1 MTLKNRISLLASLL
15 FTILFGLASTLIF
28 ILYSNFRKEEFRD
41 RLEIKAL
48 SNIKLL
54 VNVKQVDNQLLKII
68 DQNSINKLYDE
79 KTLVF
84 DSNYK
89 LIYSSIDDA
98 KINWSIDDLKYLKK
112 NKTFFKQQGDYE
124 VYGVFYDTKD
134 RDFYALISATDDYGK
149 RKLLFLRYTLIIS
162 YIFFTCVCWVVTS
175 ITVKKLMNPLSAFHQ
190 KIKNINE
197 NNLDTRVESKSNKN
211 EIDLIA
217 NEFNFMMDRIEISY
231 QKQKEFTAHASHELR
246 TPLSRL
252 TSQIEN
258 TIEDPATSSKGKS
271 FLKTI
276 LSDVNQLTELI
287 NSLLILSK
295 IDNKNHESTEVH
307 RMDEILFSAIENL
320 NKSFPDFVILFE
332 IEESENLDTALE
344 VKGNKNLLEIAISN
358 VLKNACVYSDNK
370 QAIVNISISEEET
383 LIIGVSN
390 TGNTLSESEQ
400 KNLFQPFMRGE
411 NSKGTSGFGLGL
423 RIVQRILALHKA
435 KIIYSVPQKK
445 TNLFQL
451 IFNSSL

>member
-1 MTLKNRISLLASLL
+1 MTLKNRISLLVSLL

-28 ILYSNFRKEEFRD
+28 VLYSNFRKDEFRD

-54 VNVKQVDNQLLKII
+54 VNVKEIDNQLLKMI

-98 KINWSIDDLKYLKK
+98 KIKWSVEDLKYLKK
-112 NKTFFKQQGDYE
+112 HKTFFKQQGNYE

-134 RDFYALISATDDYGK
+134 RDFYALISATDNFGQ
-149 RKLLFLRYTLIIS
+149 RRLLFLRYTLIVS
-162 YIFFTCVCWVVTS
+162 YIFFTCICWVVTS
-175 ITVKKLMNPLSAFHQ
+175 ITVKKLMNPLNAFHQ

-197 NNLDTRVESKSNKN
+197 NNLDTRIASKSNKD

-217 NEFNFMMDRIEISY
+217 SEFNFMMDRIEISY
-231 QKQKEFTAHASHELR
+231 QRQKEFTAHASHELR
-246 TPLSRL
+246 TPLSRI

-258 TIEDPATSSKGKS
+258 VISDNKTSNERRT
-271 FLKTI
+271 FLTNI

-295 IDNKNHESTEVH
+295 IDNKTHENNEVH

-320 NKSFPDFVILFE
+320 NKSYPEFLILFE
-332 IEESENLDTALE
+332 IEESENLDTVLE
-344 VKGNKNLLEIAISN
+344 IKGNRNLLEIALSN

-370 QAIVNISISEEET
+370 QAKVLINAKSDDLVISI
-383 LIIGVSN
+383 SN
-390 TGNTLSESEQ
+390 TGNTLNEIEQ

-423 RIVQRILALHKA
+423 RIVQRILTLHNST
-435 KIIYSVPQKK
+435 ITYSVPDIN

-451 IFNSSL
+451 FFHL

>member
-1 MTLKNRISLLASLL
+1 MTLKNRISLLVSLL

-28 ILYSNFRKEEFRD
+28 VLYSNFRKDEFRD

-54 VNVKQVDNQLLKII
+54 VNVKEIDNQLLKMI

-98 KINWSIDDLKYLKK
+98 KIKWSIDDLKYLKK
-112 NKTFFKQQGDYE
+112 NKTFFKKQGNYE

-134 RDFYALISATDDYGK
+134 KDFYALISATDNFGQ
-149 RKLLFLRYTLIIS
+149 RRLLFLRYTLVVS
-162 YIFFTCVCWVVTS
+162 YILFTCICWVITS
-175 ITVKKLMNPLSAFHQ
+175 ITVKKLMSPLNAFHQ

-197 NNLDTRVESKSNKN
+197 NNLDTRVTSKSNKD

-231 QKQKEFTAHASHELR
+231 QRQKEFTAHASHELR
-246 TPLSRL
+246 TPLSRI

-258 TIEDPATSSKGKS
+258 VIADTKTSNERKS
-271 FLKTI
+271 FLINI

-295 IDNKNHESTEVH
+295 IDNKKHENNEVH

-320 NKSFPDFVILFE
+320 NKSYPEFVILFE
-332 IEESENLDTALE
+332 IEENDDLDTALE
-344 VKGNKNLLEIAISN
+344 INGNKNLLEIAISN

-370 QAIVNISISEEET
+370 QAKVIIST
-383 LIIGVSN
+383 QDNNLIIAILN
-390 TGNTLSESEQ
+390 TGDTLSENEQ
-400 KNLFQPFMRGE
+400 KLLFQPFMRGK

-423 RIVQRILALHKA
+423 RIVQRILTLHKA
-435 KIIYSVPQKK
+435 TITYSVPAKK

-451 IFNSSL
+451 IFHL

>member
-1 MTLKNRISLLASLL
+1 MTLKNRISLLVSLL
-15 FTILFGLASTLIF
+15 FTILFGLASTVIF
-28 ILYSNFRKEEFRD
+28 VLYSNYRKEEFRD

-98 KINWSIDDLKYLKK
+98 KINWSVDDLKYLKK

-124 VYGVFYDTKD
+124 VYGVFYDTNDK
-134 RDFYALISATDDYGK
+134 DFYALISATDDYGK
-149 RKLLFLRYTLIIS
+149 KKLLFLRYTLIVS
-162 YIFFTCVCWVVTS
+162 YIFFTCLCWVITS
-175 ITVKKLMNPLSAFHQ
+175 FTVRKLMNPLNAFHQ

-197 NNLDTRVESKSNKN
+197 NNLDTRIESKSSKN

-217 NEFNFMMDRIEISY
+217 DEFNFMMDRIEVSY

-246 TPLSRL
+246 TPLSRM

-258 TIEDPATSSKGKS
+258 AVADPEIQPKNKS
-271 FLKTI
+271 FLNGI
-276 LSDVNQLTELI
+276 LDDVNHLSELI
-287 NSLLILSK
+287 HSLLILSK
-295 IDNKNHESTEVH
+295 IDNKRTESHETQ
-307 RMDEILFSAIENL
+307 RIDEILFSSIEKI
-320 NKSFPDFVILFE
+320 NKTFPDFVILFE
-332 IEESENLDTALE
+332 IEESDDLDTALE
-344 VKGNKNLLEIAISN
+344 IQGNKNLLEIAFTN

-370 QAIVNISISEEET
+370 QAKVKIHTDHYHLIVS
-383 LIIGVSN
+383 VSN
-390 TGNTLSESEQ
+390 TGNTLSEEEQ

-423 RIVQRILALHKA
+423 RIVQRILILHKA
-435 KIIYSVPQKK
+435 NITYSISDIK
-445 TNLFQL
+445 TNSFQL
-451 IFNSSL
+451 FFNL

>member
-1 MTLKNRISLLASLL
+1 MTLKNRISLLVSLL
-15 FTILFGLASTLIF
+15 FTILFGLASTVIF
-28 ILYSNFRKEEFRD
+28 VLYSNFRKEEFRD

-54 VNVKQVDNQLLKII
+54 VNVKEVDDQLLKII

-79 KTLVF
+79 KTLIF
-84 DSNYK
+84 DSHYK

-112 NKTFFKQQGDYE
+112 NKTFFKQQGNYE

-134 RDFYALISATDDYGK
+134 KDFYALISATDDYGK
-149 RKLLFLRYTLIIS
+149 RKLLFLRYTLIVS
-162 YIFFTCVCWVVTS
+162 YIFFTCICWVLTS
-175 ITVKKLMNPLSAFHQ
+175 FMVKKVMSPLNIFHQ

-197 NNLDTRVESKSNKN
+197 NNLDTRVASKSTKN

-217 NEFNFMMDRIEISY
+217 NEFNFMMDRIQVSY

-246 TPLSRL
+246 TPLSRI

-258 TIEDPATSSKGKS
+258 TIEDTGTSEKGKN
-271 FLKTI
+271 FLRTI

-287 NSLLILSK
+287 HSLLILSK
-295 IDNKNHESTEVH
+295 LDNKRDESNEVH
-307 RMDEILFSAIENL
+307 RMDEVLFSAIENL
-320 NKSFPDFVILFE
+320 NKSFPEFVILFE
-332 IEESENLDTALE
+332 MEENENLDTALE
-344 VKGNKNLLEIAISN
+344 ITGNKNLLEIALSN

-370 QAIVNISISEEET
+370 QAIVKIHTEDNSLFLSI
-383 LIIGVSN
+383 SN
-390 TGNTLSESEQ
+390 TGKTLNENEQ
-400 KNLFQPFMRGE
+400 NILFQPFMRGE
-411 NSKGTSGFGLGL
+411 NAKGTSGFGLGL
-423 RIVQRILALHKA
+423 RIVNRILTLHNA
-435 KIIYSVPQKK
+435 KISYSVPLEN

-451 IFNSSL
+451 VFYSN

>member
-1 MTLKNRISLLASLL
+1 MTLKNRISLLVSLL

-28 ILYSNFRKEEFRD
+28 VLYSNFRKDEFRD

-54 VNVKQVDNQLLKII
+54 VNVKEVDNQLLKMI

-98 KINWSIDDLKYLKK
+98 KIKWSIDDLKYLKK
-112 NKTFFKQQGDYE
+112 NKTFFKKQGNYE

-134 RDFYALISATDDYGK
+134 RDFYALISATDNFGQ
-149 RKLLFLRYTLIIS
+149 RRLLFLRYTLVVS
-162 YIFFTCVCWVVTS
+162 YILFTCICWVVTS
-175 ITVKKLMNPLSAFHQ
+175 ITVKKLMSPLNTFHQ

-197 NNLDTRVESKSNKN
+197 NNLDTRVESKSNKD

-246 TPLSRL
+246 TPLSRI

-258 TIEDPATSSKGKS
+258 VIADSKTSDDRKS
-271 FLKTI
+271 FLKNI

-295 IDNKNHESTEVH
+295 IDNKMHENNEVH
-307 RMDEILFSAIENL
+307 RLDEILFSAIENL
-320 NKSFPDFVILFE
+320 NKSYPEFVILFE
-332 IEESENLDTALE
+332 IEENDNLDTALE
-344 VKGNKNLLEIAISN
+344 IKGNKNLLEIAISN

-370 QAIVNISISEEET
+370 QAKVIISSKENNN
-383 LIIGVSN
+383 LIIAISN
-390 TGNTLSESEQ
+390 TGATLNNEEQ
-400 KNLFQPFMRGE
+400 KILFQPFMRGQ

-423 RIVQRILALHKA
+423 RIVQRILTLHKA
-435 KIIYSVPQKK
+435 TITYSVPNIN

-451 IFNSSL
+451 FFHS

>member
-1 MTLKNRISLLASLL
+1 MTLKNRISLLVSLL
-15 FTILFGLASTLIF
+15 FTILFGLASTVIF
-28 ILYSNFRKEEFRD
+28 VLYSNFRKEEFRD

-54 VNVKQVDNQLLKII
+54 VNVKEVDDQLLKII

-84 DSNYK
+84 DSHFK

-98 KINWSIDDLKYLKK
+98 KINWSVEDLKYLKK
-112 NKTFFKQQGDYE
+112 HKTFFKQQGNYE

-149 RKLLFLRYTLIIS
+149 RKLLFLRYTLIVS
-162 YIFFTCVCWVVTS
+162 YIFFTCICWVLTS
-175 ITVKKLMNPLSAFHQ
+175 FMVKKAMNPLNVFHQ

-231 QKQKEFTAHASHELR
+231 QRQKEFTANASHELR
-246 TPLSRL
+246 TPLSRI

-258 TIEDPATSSKGKS
+258 VAADPATSEKGKS
-271 FLKTI
+271 FLKVI

-295 IDNKNHESTEVH
+295 IDSKNHENNEVH

-332 IEESENLDTALE
+332 MEESENLDSALE
-344 VKGNKNLLEIAISN
+344 VKGNKNLLEIAVSN
-358 VLKNACVYSDNK
+358 VLKNACVYSNNK
-370 QAIVNISISEEET
+370 QAKVVIGTQNEHLILSI
-383 LIIGVSN
+383 SN
-390 TGNTLSESEQ
+390 TGNTLTEKEQ
-400 KNLFQPFMRGE
+400 QNLFQPFMRGK
-411 NSKGTSGFGLGL
+411 NAKGTSGFGLGL
-423 RIVQRILALHKA
+423 RIVQRILTLHNST
-435 KIIYSVPQKK
+435 ITYSVPEEN

-451 IFNSSL
+451 FFH

>member
-1 MTLKNRISLLASLL
+1 MTLKNRISLLVSLL
-15 FTILFGLASTLIF
+15 FTILFGLASTVIF
-28 ILYSNFRKEEFRD
+28 VLYSNFRKEEFRD

-54 VNVKQVDNQLLKII
+54 VNVKEVDDQLLKMI

-84 DSNYK
+84 DSQFK

-98 KINWSIDDLKYLKK
+98 KINWSVDDLKYLKK
-112 NKTFFKQQGDYE
+112 HKTFFKQQGDYE

-134 RDFYALISATDDYGK
+134 KDFYALISATDDYGK
-149 RKLLFLRYTLIIS
+149 RKLLFLRYTLVIS
-162 YIFFTCVCWVVTS
+162 YIFFTCLCWVLTS
-175 ITVKKLMNPLSAFHQ
+175 FMVKKAMNPLGLFHQ

-197 NNLDTRVESKSNKN
+197 NNLDTRIKSKSNKN

-246 TPLSRL
+246 TPLSRI

-258 TIEDPATSSKGKS
+258 VVADPKTTPENKS

-287 NSLLILSK
+287 TSLLTLSK
-295 IDNKNHESTEVH
+295 IDTKNQENNETH
-307 RMDEILFSAIENL
+307 RLDEILFSAIENL

-332 IEESENLDTALE
+332 MEESENLDSALE
-344 VKGNKNLLEIAISN
+344 IKGNKNLLEIAISN

-370 QAIVNISISEEET
+370 QAKVKISTVGDSLVISIS
-383 LIIGVSN
+383 N
-390 TGNTLSESEQ
+390 TGKTLTENEQ

-411 NSKGTSGFGLGL
+411 NSKGTTGFGLGL
-423 RIVQRILALHKA
+423 RIVNRILNLHQSS
-435 KIIYSVPQKK
+435 ITYSV
-445 TNLFQL
+445 TDENMNLFRL
-451 IFNSSL
+451 IFH

>member
-1 MTLKNRISLLASLL
+1 MTLKNRISLLVSLL
-15 FTILFGLASTLIF
+15 FTILFGLASTVIF
-28 ILYSNFRKEEFRD
+28 VLYSNFRKEEFRD

-54 VNVKQVDNQLLKII
+54 VNVKEVDDQLLKII

-84 DSNYK
+84 DSHFK

-98 KINWSIDDLKYLKK
+98 KINWSVEDLKYLKK
-112 NKTFFKQQGDYE
+112 HKTFFKQQGDYE

-134 RDFYALISATDDYGK
+134 QDFYALISATDDYGK

-162 YIFFTCVCWVVTS
+162 YILFTCICWVLTS
-175 ITVKKLMNPLSAFHQ
+175 FMVKKAMNPLSLFHQ

-197 NNLDTRVESKSNKN
+197 NNLDTRIASKSNKD

-217 NEFNFMMDRIEISY
+217 NEFNFMMDRIEVSY

-246 TPLSRL
+246 TPLSRI
-252 TSQIEN
+252 TAQIEN
-258 TIEDPATSSKGKS
+258 TVADPATSAKGKS
-271 FLKTI
+271 FLITI
-276 LSDVNQLTELI
+276 LSDVNHLTELI
-287 NSLLILSK
+287 SSLLILSK
-295 IDNKNHESTEVH
+295 IDNNKNNEDNEVH

-320 NKSFPDFVILFE
+320 KKSFPDFVILFE
-332 IEESENLDTALE
+332 IEESDNLDTALE
-344 VKGNKNLLEIAISN
+344 VKGNKNLLEIALIN

-370 QAIVNISISEEET
+370 QALVKISTQENHLVISV
-383 LIIGVSN
+383 LN
-390 TGNTLSESEQ
+390 TGKTLSETEQ
-400 KNLFQPFMRGE
+400 KNLFQPFMRGK

-423 RIVQRILALHKA
+423 RIVNRILTLHKSY
-435 KIIYSVPQKK
+435 ITYSIPNSKE
-445 TNLFQL
+445 NLFQL
-451 IFNSSL
+451 FFH

>member
-1 MTLKNRISLLASLL
+1 MTLKNRISLLVSLL
-15 FTILFGLASTLIF
+15 FTILFGLASTVIF
-28 ILYSNFRKEEFRD
+28 VLYSNFRKEEFRD

-54 VNVKQVDNQLLKII
+54 VNVKEVDDQLLKMI

-84 DSNYK
+84 NSNFK

-98 KINWSIDDLKYLKK
+98 KIDWSVDDLKYLKK
-112 NKTFFKQQGDYE
+112 HKTFFKQQGDYE

-149 RKLLFLRYTLIIS
+149 RKLLFLRYILIIS
-162 YIFFTCVCWVVTS
+162 YIFFTCICWVLTS
-175 ITVKKLMNPLSAFHQ
+175 WMVKKAMNPLSIFHQ
-190 KIKNINE
+190 NIKNINE
-197 NNLDTRVESKSNKN
+197 NNLDTRVESNSNKN

-217 NEFNFMMDRIEISY
+217 NEFNFMMDRIEVSY

-246 TPLSRL
+246 TPLSRI

-258 TIEDPATSSKGKS
+258 TIADPETSIKGKT
-271 FLKTI
+271 FLSTI
-276 LSDVNQLTELI
+276 LSDVNHLSELI
-287 NSLLILSK
+287 HSLLVLSK
-295 IDNKNHESTEVH
+295 IDTNTAANDEIQ

-320 NKSFPDFVILFE
+320 NKTFPDFVILFE
-332 IEESENLDTALE
+332 IEESDNLDTALE
-344 VKGNKNLLEIAISN
+344 IKANKNLLEIAISN

-370 QAIVNISISEEET
+370 QAKVKISTQENDLLISV
-383 LIIGVSN
+383 LN
-390 TGNTLSESEQ
+390 TGKTLSENEQ

-423 RIVQRILALHKA
+423 RIVNRILILHNA
-435 KIIYSVPQKK
+435 KINYSIPEQN

-451 IFNSSL
+451 IFH

>member
-1 MTLKNRISLLASLL
+1 MTLKNRISLLVSLL

-28 ILYSNFRKEEFRD
+28 VLYSNFRKDEFRD

-54 VNVKQVDNQLLKII
+54 VNVKEIDNQLLKMI

-98 KINWSIDDLKYLKK
+98 KIKWSIDDLKYLKK
-112 NKTFFKQQGDYE
+112 NKTFFKKQGNYE

-134 RDFYALISATDDYGK
+134 RDFYALISATDNFGQ
-149 RKLLFLRYTLIIS
+149 RRLLFLRYTLIVS
-162 YIFFTCVCWVVTS
+162 YIFFTCICWVVTS
-175 ITVKKLMNPLSAFHQ
+175 ITVKKLMSPLNTFHQ

-197 NNLDTRVESKSNKN
+197 NNLDTRVESKRNKD

-231 QKQKEFTAHASHELR
+231 QRQKEFTANASHELR
-246 TPLSRL
+246 TPLSRI

-258 TIEDPATSSKGKS
+258 VIADTKTSDERKG
-271 FLKTI
+271 FLKNI

-295 IDNKNHESTEVH
+295 IDNKNHENNEVH

-320 NKSFPDFVILFE
+320 NKTYPEFVILFD
-332 IEESENLDTALE
+332 IEENDNLDVALE
-344 VKGNKNLLEIAISN
+344 IKGNKNLLEIALSN

-370 QAIVNISISEEET
+370 QAKVVIST
-383 LIIGVSN
+383 QDDNLIISVSN
-390 TGNTLSESEQ
+390 TGETLNEEEQ
-400 KNLFQPFMRGE
+400 NNLFQPFMRGK

-423 RIVQRILALHKA
+423 RIVQRILTLHNA
-435 KIIYSVPQKK
+435 SITYSVPKIN

-451 IFNSSL
+451 FFHL

>member
-1 MTLKNRISLLASLL
+1 MTLKNRISLLVSLL
-15 FTILFGLASTLIF
+15 FTILFGLASTVIF
-28 ILYSNFRKEEFRD
+28 VLYSNFRKEEFRD

-54 VNVKQVDNQLLKII
+54 VNVKEVDDQLLKII

-84 DSNYK
+84 DSHFK

-98 KINWSIDDLKYLKK
+98 KINWSVEDLKYLKK
-112 NKTFFKQQGDYE
+112 HKTFFKQQGDYE

-134 RDFYALISATDDYGK
+134 KDFYALISATDDYGK

-162 YIFFTCVCWVVTS
+162 YILFTCICWVLTS
-175 ITVKKLMNPLSAFHQ
+175 FMVKKAMNPLSLFHQ

-197 NNLDTRVESKSNKN
+197 NNLDTRIASKSNKD

-217 NEFNFMMDRIEISY
+217 NEFNFMMDRIEVSY

-246 TPLSRL
+246 TPLSRI
-252 TSQIEN
+252 TAQIEN
-258 TIEDPATSSKGKS
+258 TVADPATSAKGKT
-271 FLKTI
+271 FLTTI
-276 LSDVNQLTELI
+276 LSDVNHLTELI
-287 NSLLILSK
+287 SSLLILSK
-295 IDNKNHESTEVH
+295 IDSNKNNEDNEVH

-320 NKSFPDFVILFE
+320 KKSFPEFIILFE
-332 IEESENLDTALE
+332 IEESDNLDTALE
-344 VKGNKNLLEIAISN
+344 VKGNKNLLEIALIN

-370 QAIVNISISEEET
+370 QALVKISTQGNHLVISV
-383 LIIGVSN
+383 LN
-390 TGNTLSESEQ
+390 TGKTLSEAEQ
-400 KNLFQPFMRGE
+400 KNLFQPFMRGK

-423 RIVQRILALHKA
+423 RIVNRILTLHKSS
-435 KIIYSVPQKK
+435 ITYSIPNSKE
-445 TNLFQL
+445 NLFQL
-451 IFNSSL
+451 FFH

>member
-1 MTLKNRISLLASLL
+1 MTLKNRISLLVSLL

-28 ILYSNFRKEEFRD
+28 VLYSNFRKDEFRD

-54 VNVKQVDNQLLKII
+54 VNVKEIDNQLLKMI

-98 KINWSIDDLKYLKK
+98 KIKWSIDDLKYLKK
-112 NKTFFKQQGDYE
+112 HKTFFKKQGNYE

-134 RDFYALISATDDYGK
+134 RDFYALISATDNFGQ
-149 RKLLFLRYTLIIS
+149 RRLLFLRYTLIVS
-162 YIFFTCVCWVVTS
+162 YILFTCICWVITS
-175 ITVKKLMNPLSAFHQ
+175 ITVKKLMSPLNTFHQ

-197 NNLDTRVESKSNKN
+197 NNLDTRVESKSNKD

-231 QKQKEFTAHASHELR
+231 QRQKEFTAHASHELR
-246 TPLSRL
+246 TPLSRI

-258 TIEDPATSSKGKS
+258 VIADTNTSNERKS
-271 FLKTI
+271 FLRNI

-295 IDNKNHESTEVH
+295 IDNKKHESNEVH

-320 NKSFPDFVILFE
+320 NKSYPEFLILFE
-332 IEESENLDTALE
+332 IEESDNIDTALE
-344 VKGNKNLLEIAISN
+344 IKGNKNLLEIAISN

-370 QAIVNISISEEET
+370 QAKVIISTQDDILIISIS
-383 LIIGVSN
+383 N
-390 TGNTLSESEQ
+390 TGDTLNENEQ
-400 KNLFQPFMRGE
+400 KILFRPFMRGE

-423 RIVQRILALHKA
+423 RIVQRILTLHKA
-435 KIIYSVPQKK
+435 TITYSIPDIN

-451 IFNSSL
+451 FFHF

>member
-1 MTLKNRISLLASLL
+1 MTLKNRISLLVSLL

-28 ILYSNFRKEEFRD
+28 VLYSNFRKEEFRD

-54 VNVKQVDNQLLKII
+54 VNVKEVDDQLLKMI
-68 DQNSINKLYDE
+68 DQNSINQLYDE

-84 DSNYK
+84 DSNFK

-98 KINWSIDDLKYLKK
+98 KINWSVDDLKYLKK
-112 NKTFFKQQGDYE
+112 HKTFFKQQGDYE

-149 RKLLFLRYTLIIS
+149 RKLLFLRYTLVIS
-162 YIFFTCVCWVVTS
+162 YIFFTCICWVLTS
-175 ITVKKLMNPLSAFHQ
+175 FMVKKAMSPLSIFHQ

-197 NNLDTRVESKSNKN
+197 NNLDTRVASKNNKN

-217 NEFNFMMDRIEISY
+217 NEFNFMMDRIEVSY

-246 TPLSRL
+246 TPLSRI

-258 TIEDPATSSKGKS
+258 TIADPTTSDKGKN

-276 LSDVNQLTELI
+276 LSDINQLTELI

-295 IDNKNHESTEVH
+295 IDNKKNENKEIH

-320 NKSFPDFVILFE
+320 NKSYPEFLILFE
-332 IEESENLDTALE
+332 IEEDNNLDTTLE
-344 VKGNKNLLEIAISN
+344 VNGNKNLLEIAITN
-358 VLKNACVYSDNK
+358 ILKNACVYSDNQ
-370 QAIVNISISEEET
+370 QAKVIISTQDDQLVLSI
-383 LIIGVSN
+383 SN
-390 TGNTLSESEQ
+390 TGETLNEEEQ
-400 KNLFQPFMRGE
+400 KNLFQPFMRGK

-423 RIVQRILALHKA
+423 RIVQRILTLHNA
-435 KIIYSVPQKK
+435 SVTYSVPDIN

-451 IFNSSL
+451 FFHL

>member
-1 MTLKNRISLLASLL
+1 MTLKNRISLLVSLL
-15 FTILFGLASTLIF
+15 FTILFGLASTVIF
-28 ILYSNFRKEEFRD
+28 VLYSNFRKEEFRD

-54 VNVKQVDNQLLKII
+54 VNVKEVDDQLLKMI

-84 DSNYK
+84 DSNFK

-98 KINWSIDDLKYLKK
+98 KIDWSVDDLKYLKK
-112 NKTFFKQQGDYE
+112 HKTFFKQQGDYE

-162 YIFFTCVCWVVTS
+162 YIFFTCICWVLTS
-175 ITVKKLMNPLSAFHQ
+175 WMVKKAMNPLSIFHQ

-217 NEFNFMMDRIEISY
+217 NEFNFMMDRIEVSY

-246 TPLSRL
+246 TPLSRI

-258 TIEDPATSSKGKS
+258 TIADPETSIKGKT
-271 FLKTI
+271 FLNTI
-276 LSDVNQLTELI
+276 LSDVNHLSELI
-287 NSLLILSK
+287 HSLLVLSK
-295 IDNKNHESTEVH
+295 IDTNTAANDEIQ

-320 NKSFPDFVILFE
+320 NKTFPDFVILFE
-332 IEESENLDTALE
+332 IEERDNLDTALE
-344 VKGNKNLLEIAISN
+344 INGNKSLLEIAVSN

-370 QAIVNISISEEET
+370 QAKVKISTQENHLVISV
-383 LIIGVSN
+383 LN
-390 TGNTLSESEQ
+390 TGKTLSENEQ

-423 RIVQRILALHKA
+423 RIVNRILILHNA
-435 KIIYSVPQKK
+435 KIRYNVPVEK
-445 TNLFQL
+445 TNLFEL
-451 IFNSSL
+451 IFN

>member
-1 MTLKNRISLLASLL
+1 MTLKNRISLLVSLL
-15 FTILFGLASTLIF
+15 FTILFGLASTVIF
-28 ILYSNFRKEEFRD
+28 VLYSNFRKEEFRD

-54 VNVKQVDNQLLKII
+54 VNVKEVDDQLLKMI

-84 DSNYK
+84 DSHYK

-98 KINWSIDDLKYLKK
+98 KINWSIEDLKYLKK
-112 NKTFFKQQGDYE
+112 HKTFFKQQGDYE

-134 RDFYALISATDDYGK
+134 KDFYALISATDDYGK

-162 YIFFTCVCWVVTS
+162 YIFFTCICWVLTS
-175 ITVKKLMNPLSAFHQ
+175 FMVKKAMSPLRIFHQ

-197 NNLDTRVESKSNKN
+197 NNLDTRIKSKSAKN

-246 TPLSRL
+246 TPLSRI

-258 TIEDPATSSKGKS
+258 TITDSATSDKGKS

-295 IDNKNHESTEVH
+295 IDNKNPENYEVQ

-320 NKSFPDFVILFE
+320 NRSFPDFVILFE
-332 IEESENLDTALE
+332 MEENDNLDIALE
-344 VKGNKNLLEIAISN
+344 IKGNKNLLEIALGN

-370 QAIVNISISEEET
+370 QANVKISIEDHH
-383 LIIGVSN
+383 LIISILN
-390 TGNTLSESEQ
+390 TGNTLSENEQ
-400 KNLFQPFMRGE
+400 RNLFQPFMRGA
-411 NSKGTSGFGLGL
+411 NSKGTTGFGLGL
-423 RIVQRILALHKA
+423 RIVNRILSLHKA
-435 KIIYSVPQKK
+435 EIKYSIPEKN

-451 IFNSSL
+451 IFH

>member
-1 MTLKNRISLLASLL
+1 MTLKNRISLLVSLL
-15 FTILFGLASTLIF
+15 FTILFGLASTVIF
-28 ILYSNFRKEEFRD
+28 VLYSNFRKEEFRD

-54 VNVKQVDNQLLKII
+54 VNVKEVDDQLLKMI

-84 DSNYK
+84 DSHYK

-112 NKTFFKQQGDYE
+112 HKTFFKQQGNYE

-149 RKLLFLRYTLIIS
+149 RKLLFLRYTLIVS
-162 YIFFTCVCWVVTS
+162 YIFFTCICWVLTS
-175 ITVKKLMNPLSAFHQ
+175 FMIKKAMNPLSIFHQ

-197 NNLDTRVESKSNKN
+197 NNLDTRIQSKSTKN

-246 TPLSRL
+246 TPLSRI

-258 TIEDPATSSKGKS
+258 TITDSGTSDKGKS

-295 IDNKNHESTEVH
+295 IDNKNHENNEVQ

-320 NKSFPDFVILFE
+320 NRSFPHFVILFE
-332 IEESENLDTALE
+332 MEEDDNLDTALE
-344 VKGNKNLLEIAISN
+344 IKGNKNLLEIAIGN
-358 VLKNACVYSDNK
+358 VLKNACVYSNNK
-370 QAIVNISISEEET
+370 QAKVKISTENNHLIISI
-383 LIIGVSN
+383 SN
-390 TGNTLSESEQ
+390 TGNTLSEKEQ

-411 NSKGTSGFGLGL
+411 NSKGTNGFGLGL
-423 RIVQRILALHKA
+423 RIVNRILTLHKA
-435 KIIYSVPQKK
+435 KIKYSIPEKN

-451 IFNSSL
+451 IFH

>member
-1 MTLKNRISLLASLL
+1 
-15 FTILFGLASTLIF
+15 
-28 ILYSNFRKEEFRD
+28 
-41 RLEIKAL
+41 
-48 SNIKLL
+48 
-54 VNVKQVDNQLLKII
+54 
-68 DQNSINKLYDE
+68 
-79 KTLVF
+79 
-84 DSNYK
+84 
-89 LIYSSIDDA
+89 
-98 KINWSIDDLKYLKK
+98 
-112 NKTFFKQQGDYE
+112 
-124 VYGVFYDTKD
+124 
-134 RDFYALISATDDYGK
+134 
-149 RKLLFLRYTLIIS
+149 
-162 YIFFTCVCWVVTS
+162 
-175 ITVKKLMNPLSAFHQ
+175 MNPLSAFHQ

-332 IEESENLDTALE
+332 MEETDNLDTALE
-344 VKGNKNLLEIAISN
+344 IKGNKNLLEIALGN
-358 VLKNACVYSDNK
+358 VLKNACVYSDDK
-370 QAIVNISISEEET
+370 QAKVKISTQENHLVISIS
-383 LIIGVSN
+383 N
-390 TGNTLSESEQ
+390 TGKTLSETEQ

-423 RIVQRILALHKA
+423 RIVNRILTLHKGQ
-435 KIIYSVPQKK
+435 IIYSIPEKNI
-445 TNLFQL
+445 NLFQL
-451 IFNSSL
+451 IFH

>member
-1 MTLKNRISLLASLL
+1 MTLKNRISLLVSLL
-15 FTILFGLASTLIF
+15 FTILFGLASTVIF
-28 ILYSNFRKEEFRD
+28 ILYSNYRKEEFRD

-98 KINWSIDDLKYLKK
+98 KINWSVEDLKYLKK

-124 VYGVFYDTKD
+124 VYGVFYDTNDK
-134 RDFYALISATDDYGK
+134 DFYALISATDNYGK
-149 RKLLFLRYTLIIS
+149 KKLLFLRYTLVVS
-162 YIFFTCVCWVVTS
+162 YIFFTTICWLLTS
-175 ITVKKLMNPLSAFHQ
+175 FMVRKAMNPLLAFHQ

-197 NNLDTRVESKSNKN
+197 NNLDTRIASNSTKN
-211 EIDLIA
+211 EVDLLA
-217 NEFNFMMDRIEISY
+217 DEFNFMMDRIEVSY

-246 TPLSRL
+246 TPLSRII
-252 TSQIEN
+252 SQIEN
-258 TIEDPATSSKGKS
+258 AISDPETKPKSSS
-271 FLKTI
+271 FLNTI
-276 LSDVNQLTELI
+276 LADVNHLSELI

-295 IDNKNHESTEVH
+295 IDNRRSESNEIQ
-307 RMDEILFSAIENL
+307 RMDEILFSSIEKI
-320 NKSFPDFVILFE
+320 NKAFPDFVILFE
-332 IEESENLDTALE
+332 MEESDDLDTALE
-344 VKGNKNLLEIAISN
+344 IKGNKNLLEIALTNI
-358 VLKNACVYSDNK
+358 LKNACVYSDNK
-370 QAIVNISISEEET
+370 QAKVKIST
-383 LIIGVSN
+383 DHYHLIISVSN
-390 TGNTLSESEQ
+390 TGTTLSEEEQ
-400 KNLFQPFMRGE
+400 KNLFQPFMRGQ

-423 RIVQRILALHKA
+423 RIVQRILTVHKA
-435 KIIYSVPQKK
+435 NITYSISNIN

-451 IFNSSL
+451 FFDL

>member
-1 MTLKNRISLLASLL
+1 MTLKNRISLLVSLL

-28 ILYSNFRKEEFRD
+28 VLYSNFRKDEFRD

-54 VNVKQVDNQLLKII
+54 VNVKEIDNQLLKMI

-98 KINWSIDDLKYLKK
+98 KIKWSIDDLKYLKK
-112 NKTFFKQQGDYE
+112 NKTFFKKQGNYE

-134 RDFYALISATDDYGK
+134 KDFYALISATDNFGQ
-149 RKLLFLRYTLIIS
+149 RRLLFLRYTLVVS
-162 YIFFTCVCWVVTS
+162 YILFTCICWVITS
-175 ITVKKLMNPLSAFHQ
+175 ITVKKLMSPLNAFHQ

-197 NNLDTRVESKSNKN
+197 NNLDTRVASKSNKD

-231 QKQKEFTAHASHELR
+231 QRQKEFTAHASHELR
-246 TPLSRL
+246 TPLSRI

-258 TIEDPATSSKGKS
+258 VIADTKTSNERKS
-271 FLKTI
+271 FLINI

-295 IDNKNHESTEVH
+295 IDNKKHEKNEVH

-320 NKSFPDFVILFE
+320 NKSYPEFVILFE
-332 IEESENLDTALE
+332 IEENDDLDTALE
-344 VKGNKNLLEIAISN
+344 INGNKNLLEIAISN

-370 QAIVNISISEEET
+370 QAKVIISTQDNNLIISI
-383 LIIGVSN
+383 LN
-390 TGNTLSESEQ
+390 TGDTLSENEQ
-400 KNLFQPFMRGE
+400 KLLFQPFMRGK

-423 RIVQRILALHKA
+423 RIVQRILTLHKA
-435 KIIYSVPQKK
+435 TITYSVPTKN

-451 IFNSSL
+451 IFHL

>member
-1 MTLKNRISLLASLL
+1 MTLKNRISLLVSLL
-15 FTILFGLASTLIF
+15 FTILYGLASTLIF
-28 ILYSNFRKEEFRD
+28 ILYSNFRKDEFRD

-54 VNVKQVDNQLLKII
+54 VNVKEVDNQLLKMI

-84 DSNYK
+84 DSKYN

-98 KINWSIDDLKYLKK
+98 KIKWSIEDLKYLKK
-112 NKTFFKQQGDYE
+112 NKTFFKQQGNYE

-134 RDFYALISATDDYGK
+134 RDFYALISATDDFGQ
-149 RKLLFLRYTLIIS
+149 RRLLFLRYTLVAS
-162 YIFFTCVCWVVTS
+162 YIFFTCLCWVITS
-175 ITVKKLMNPLSAFHQ
+175 IGVKKLMNPLNTFHQ

-231 QKQKEFTAHASHELR
+231 QRQKEFTANASHELR

-258 TIEDPATSSKGKS
+258 VIADNKTSDERRS
-271 FLKTI
+271 FLTNI

-295 IDNKNHESTEVH
+295 IDNKNNENNEVH
-307 RMDEILFSAIENL
+307 RMDEILFSAIESL
-320 NKSFPDFVILFE
+320 NKSFPEFVILFE

-344 VKGNKNLLEIAISN
+344 IKGNKNLLEIAINN
-358 VLKNACVYSDNK
+358 VLKNACVYSNNK
-370 QAIVNISISEEET
+370 QAKVTISAKDNT
-383 LIIGVSN
+383 LIISILN
-390 TGNTLSESEQ
+390 TGETLDENEQ
-400 KNLFQPFMRGE
+400 KNVFEPFMRGQ

-423 RIVQRILALHKA
+423 RIVQRILTLHNA
-435 KIIYSVPQKK
+435 TITYSVPNIN

-451 IFNSSL
+451 FFNL

>member
-1 MTLKNRISLLASLL
+1 MTLKNRISLLVSLL
-15 FTILFGLASTLIF
+15 FTILFGLASTVIF
-28 ILYSNFRKEEFRD
+28 VLYSNFRKEEFRD

-54 VNVKQVDNQLLKII
+54 VNVKEVDDQLLKMI

-84 DSNYK
+84 DSQFK

-98 KINWSIDDLKYLKK
+98 KINWSVDDLKYLKK
-112 NKTFFKQQGDYE
+112 HKTFFKQQGDYE

-134 RDFYALISATDDYGK
+134 KDFYALISATDDYGK
-149 RKLLFLRYTLIIS
+149 RKLLFLRYTLVVS
-162 YIFFTCVCWVVTS
+162 YIFFTCLCWVLTS
-175 ITVKKLMNPLSAFHQ
+175 FMVKKAMNPLGLFHQ

-197 NNLDTRVESKSNKN
+197 NNLDTRIKSKSNKN

-246 TPLSRL
+246 TPLSRI

-258 TIEDPATSSKGKS
+258 VVADPKTTPENKS

-287 NSLLILSK
+287 TSLLTLSK
-295 IDNKNHESTEVH
+295 IDTKNQENNETH
-307 RMDEILFSAIENL
+307 RLDEILFSAIENL
-320 NKSFPDFVILFE
+320 NKSFPDFVIIFE
-332 IEESENLDTALE
+332 MEESENLDSALE
-344 VKGNKNLLEIAISN
+344 IKGNKNLLEIAISN

-370 QAIVNISISEEET
+370 QAKVKIRTIGDSLVISIS
-383 LIIGVSN
+383 N
-390 TGNTLSESEQ
+390 TGKTLTENEQ

-411 NSKGTSGFGLGL
+411 NSKGTTGFGLGL
-423 RIVQRILALHKA
+423 RIVNRILNLHQSS
-435 KIIYSVPQKK
+435 ITYSV
-445 TNLFQL
+445 TDENINLFQL
-451 IFNSSL
+451 IFH

>member
-1 MTLKNRISLLASLL
+1 MTLKNRISLLVSLM
-15 FTILFGLASTLIF
+15 FTILFGLASTVIF
-28 ILYSNFRKEEFRD
+28 VLYSNFRKEEFRD

-54 VNVKQVDNQLLKII
+54 VNVKEVDDQLLKMI

-84 DSNYK
+84 DSHFK

-112 NKTFFKQQGDYE
+112 HKTFFKQQGDYE

-134 RDFYALISATDDYGK
+134 KDFYALISATDDYGK

-162 YIFFTCVCWVVTS
+162 YILFTCICWVLTS
-175 ITVKKLMNPLSAFHQ
+175 FMVKKAMNPLHLFHQ

-197 NNLDTRVESKSNKN
+197 NNLDTRIASKSNKD

-217 NEFNFMMDRIEISY
+217 NEFNFMMDRIEVSY

-246 TPLSRL
+246 TPLSRI
-252 TSQIEN
+252 TAQIEN
-258 TIEDPATSSKGKS
+258 TVADPSTSAKGKT
-271 FLKTI
+271 FLTTI
-276 LSDVNQLTELI
+276 LSDVNHLTELI
-287 NSLLILSK
+287 SSLLILSK
-295 IDNKNHESTEVH
+295 IDTNKNNEDNEVH

-320 NKSFPDFVILFE
+320 KKSFPEFIILFE

-344 VKGNKNLLEIAISN
+344 IKGNKNLLEIALIN

-370 QAIVNISISEEET
+370 QAC
-383 LIIGVSN
+383 L
-390 TGNTLSESEQ
+390 LY
-400 KNLFQPFMRGE
+400 
-411 NSKGTSGFGLGL
+411 TSPSP
-423 RIVQRILALHKA
+423 RD
-435 KIIYSVPQKK
+435 
-445 TNLFQL
+445 
-451 IFNSSL
+451 

>member
-1 MTLKNRISLLASLL
+1 MTLKNRISLLVSLL

-28 ILYSNFRKEEFRD
+28 VLYSNFRKDEFRD

-54 VNVKQVDNQLLKII
+54 VNVKQIDNQLLKMI

-98 KINWSIDDLKYLKK
+98 KIKWSIEDLKYLKK
-112 NKTFFKQQGDYE
+112 HKTFFKQQGNYE

-134 RDFYALISATDDYGK
+134 RDFYALISATDNFGQ
-149 RKLLFLRYTLIIS
+149 RRLLFLRYTLIVS
-162 YIFFTCVCWVVTS
+162 YIFFTCICWVVTS
-175 ITVKKLMNPLSAFHQ
+175 ITVKKLMNPLNIFHQ

-197 NNLDTRVESKSNKN
+197 NNLDTRVASKSNRD

-231 QKQKEFTAHASHELR
+231 QRQKEFTAHASHELR
-246 TPLSRL
+246 TPLSRI

-258 TIEDPATSSKGKS
+258 VISDSKTSLERKS
-271 FLKTI
+271 FLTNI
-276 LSDVNQLTELI
+276 LSDVNQLNQLI
-287 NSLLILSK
+287 TSLLTLSK
-295 IDNKNHESTEVH
+295 IDNKKQENNEVQ

-320 NKSFPDFVILFE
+320 NKSYPEFIILFE

-344 VKGNKNLLEIAISN
+344 IKGNKNLLEIALSN

-370 QAIVNISISEEET
+370 QAKVVISTKDNT
-383 LIIGVSN
+383 LIISISN
-390 TGNTLSESEQ
+390 TGNTLNENEQ
-400 KNLFQPFMRGE
+400 KNLFQPFMRGQ

-423 RIVQRILALHKA
+423 RIVQRILTLHHA
-435 KIIYSVPQKK
+435 TITYSAPNIN

-451 IFNSSL
+451 FFHL

>member
-1 MTLKNRISLLASLL
+1 MTLKNRISLLVSLL

-28 ILYSNFRKEEFRD
+28 VLYSNFRKEEFRD

-54 VNVKQVDNQLLKII
+54 VNVKEVDDQLLKVI
-68 DQNSINKLYDE
+68 DQNSINQLYDE

-84 DSNYK
+84 DSNFK

-98 KINWSIDDLKYLKK
+98 KINWSVEDLKYLRKH
-112 NKTFFKQQGDYE
+112 KTFFKQQGDYE

-162 YIFFTCVCWVVTS
+162 YIFFTCICWVLTS
-175 ITVKKLMNPLSAFHQ
+175 FMVKKAMSPLNIFHQ

-197 NNLDTRVESKSNKN
+197 NNLDTRVASKNNKN

-217 NEFNFMMDRIEISY
+217 NEFNFMMDRIEVSY

-246 TPLSRL
+246 TPLSRI

-258 TIEDPATSSKGKS
+258 TIADPTTSDKGKS

-276 LSDVNQLTELI
+276 LSDINQLTELI

-295 IDNKNHESTEVH
+295 IDNKKNENKEVH

-320 NKSFPDFVILFE
+320 NKSYPEFLILFE
-332 IEESENLDTALE
+332 IEESNNLDTALE
-344 VKGNKNLLEIAISN
+344 INGNKNLLEIAITN
-358 VLKNACVYSDNK
+358 ILKNACVYSDNK
-370 QAIVNISISEEET
+370 QAKVIISTQDDQLVISIS
-383 LIIGVSN
+383 N
-390 TGNTLSESEQ
+390 TGQTLNEEEQ
-400 KNLFQPFMRGE
+400 KNLFQPFMRGK
-411 NSKGTSGFGLGL
+411 NSKGTTGFGLGL
-423 RIVQRILALHKA
+423 RIVHRILTLHNA
-435 KIIYSVPQKK
+435 SITYSVPDIN

-451 IFNSSL
+451 FFH

>member
-1 MTLKNRISLLASLL
+1 MTLKNRISLLVSLL

-28 ILYSNFRKEEFRD
+28 VLYSNFRKDEFRD

-54 VNVKQVDNQLLKII
+54 VNVKEIDNQLLKMI

-98 KINWSIDDLKYLKK
+98 KIKWSIDDLKYLKK
-112 NKTFFKQQGDYE
+112 HKTFFKKQGNYE
-124 VYGVFYDTKD
+124 VYGVFYDTND
-134 RDFYALISATDDYGK
+134 RDFYALISATDNFGQ
-149 RKLLFLRYTLIIS
+149 RRLLFLRYTLIVS
-162 YIFFTCVCWVVTS
+162 YIFFTCICWVVTS
-175 ITVKKLMNPLSAFHQ
+175 ITVKKLMSPLNTFHQ

-197 NNLDTRVESKSNKN
+197 NNLDTRVESKSNKD

-231 QKQKEFTAHASHELR
+231 QRQKEFTAHASHELR
-246 TPLSRL
+246 TPLSRI

-258 TIEDPATSSKGKS
+258 VIADTKTSNERKN

-295 IDNKNHESTEVH
+295 IDNKKHESNEVH

-320 NKSFPDFVILFE
+320 NKSYPEFLILFE
-332 IEESENLDTALE
+332 IEESDNIDTALE

-370 QAIVNISISEEET
+370 QAKVVIGTQDNNLIISI
-383 LIIGVSN
+383 SN
-390 TGNTLSESEQ
+390 TGNTLNENEQ
-400 KNLFQPFMRGE
+400 KILFQPFMRGE

-423 RIVQRILALHKA
+423 RIVQRILTLHKA
-435 KIIYSVPQKK
+435 TITYSTPDIN

-451 IFNSSL
+451 FFHF

>member
-1 MTLKNRISLLASLL
+1 MTLKNRISLLVSLL

-28 ILYSNFRKEEFRD
+28 VLYSNFRKDEFRD

-54 VNVKQVDNQLLKII
+54 VNVKEIDNQLLKMI

-98 KINWSIDDLKYLKK
+98 KIKWSIDDLKYLKK
-112 NKTFFKQQGDYE
+112 NKTFFKKQGNYE

-134 RDFYALISATDDYGK
+134 RDFYALISATDNFGQ
-149 RKLLFLRYTLIIS
+149 RRLLFLRYTLIVS
-162 YIFFTCVCWVVTS
+162 YIFFTCICWVVTS
-175 ITVKKLMNPLSAFHQ
+175 ITVKKLMSPLNTFHQ

-197 NNLDTRVESKSNKN
+197 NNLDTRVESKRNKD

-231 QKQKEFTAHASHELR
+231 QRQKEFTANASHELR
-246 TPLSRL
+246 TPLSRI

-258 TIEDPATSSKGKS
+258 VIADTKTSDERKS
-271 FLKTI
+271 FLKNI

-295 IDNKNHESTEVH
+295 IDNKNHENNEVH

-320 NKSFPDFVILFE
+320 NKTYPEFVILFD
-332 IEESENLDTALE
+332 IEENDNLDVALE
-344 VKGNKNLLEIAISN
+344 IKGNKNLLEIALSN

-370 QAIVNISISEEET
+370 QAKVVIST
-383 LIIGVSN
+383 QDDNLIISVSN
-390 TGNTLSESEQ
+390 TGETLNEEEQ
-400 KNLFQPFMRGE
+400 KNLFQPFMRGK

-423 RIVQRILALHKA
+423 RIVQRILTLHNA
-435 KIIYSVPQKK
+435 SITYSIPKIN

-451 IFNSSL
+451 FFHL